1 MTNANDIP
9 HAASQ
14 GTQRSRRD
22 AVFGG
27 ADAAPVVIFRSPVT
41 DVRAMVG
48 RLKRSGVGY
57 REVEL
62 SMASHLDRERFH
74 ALQAHTGWHTLPQV
88 FVAGDFVGGEPELAR
103 HPVMAGGGVARGRG
117 LDRLVRGL
125 GYGGLAPFVLGL
137 LAVALLPDPALRERA
152 ADLTLAYGAIILA
165 FLGAVHWG
173 RLLER
178 GTLAE
183 APMLAVWG
191 VMPSVVGWLSLAL
204 PFAWAAPIQAL
215 LFLEVYIM
223 DRQLLRAEPS
233 ARPYL
238 ALRARLTGA
247 VSSLIAGT
255 WVVGAFT

>member
-1 MTNANDIP
+1 M
-9 HAASQ
+9 
-14 GTQRSRRD
+14 SRLDESAPGPNGPYRNRRERL
-22 AVFGG
+22 FTE
-27 ADAAPVVIFRSPVT
+27 ADSAPVVVFRSPVT
-41 DVRAMVG
+41 DTRALIG
-48 RLKRSGVGY
+48 RLRRAGIVH

-74 ALQAHTGWHTLPQV
+74 ALQAYTGWRTLPQV
-88 FVAGDFVGGEPELAR
+88 FVAGAFVGGEPELER
-103 HPVMAGGGVARGRG
+103 HAVMAAGRSAGAAG

-125 GYGGLAPFVLGL
+125 GYGGLVPFVLGL

-215 LFLEVYIM
+215 LFLEVYII

-247 VSSLIAGT
+247 VASLMVGT
-255 WVVGAFT
+255 WVVGAFA

>member
-1 MTNANDIP
+1 MNSPNVSARGLNGP
-9 HAASQ
+9 Y
-14 GTQRSRRD
+14 RNRRERLF
-22 AVFGG
+22 AE
-27 ADAAPVVIFRSPVT
+27 ADSAPVVVFRSPVT
-41 DVRAMVG
+41 DVRALLG
-48 RLKRSGVGY
+48 RLKRAGVGF

-74 ALQAHTGWHTLPQV
+74 ALQAYTGWRTLPQV
-88 FVAGDFVGGEPELAR
+88 FVAGAFVGGEPELER
-103 HPVMAGGGVARGRG
+103 HPVMASRRGSGG
-117 LDRLVRGL
+117 LDFERLVRWL
-125 GYGGLAPFVLGL
+125 GYGGLVPFVLGL
-137 LAVALLPDPALRERA
+137 LAVGLVADPALRARA
-152 ADLTLAYGAIILA
+152 GDLTLAYGAIVLA

-223 DRQLLRAEPS
+223 DRQLLRTEPG

-238 ALRARLTGA
+238 ALRGRLTGA
-247 VSSLIAGT
+247 VASLMVGT
-255 WVVGAFT
+255 WAVGTLA

>member
-1 MTNANDIP
+1 
-9 HAASQ
+9 
-14 GTQRSRRD
+14 
-22 AVFGG
+22 
-27 ADAAPVVIFRSPVT
+27 VT

-48 RLKRSGVGY
+48 RLKRSGVGH

-62 SMASHLDRERFH
+62 SMASHVDRERFH
-74 ALQAHTGWHTLPQV
+74 ALQAYTGWRTLPQV
-88 FVAGDFVGGEPELAR
+88 FVAGEFVGGEPELER
-103 HPVMAGGGVARGRG
+103 HAVMARGRPEGGAG
-117 LDRLVRGL
+117 LDRLVRWL
-125 GYGGLAPFVLGL
+125 GYGGLLPFVLGL
-137 LAVALLPDPALRERA
+137 LAVGLIPEAALRERA

-215 LFLEVYIM
+215 LFLEVYIV

-238 ALRARLTGA
+238 ALRARLTGVVA
-247 VSSLIAGT
+247 SLMVGT
-255 WVVGAFT
+255 WAAGMLA